1 MHGALVLL
9 PVGGLIVAAVLL
21 IVLRRTA
28 KPAAS
33 AAHLPPVPVR
43 AMASTAPESWS
54 PAPQPTTVWMP
65 QAQPAQTWRPTG

>member
-33 AAHLPPVPVR
+33 APRLAPVPVR
-43 AMASTAPESWS
+43 ALASTAREPWE
-54 PAPQPTTVWMP
+54 PAPQPAAVWLP
-65 QAQPAQTWRPTG
+65 QAPPPQTWRPAD